1 MKDDGFYLWNLQD
14 HIFPW
19 LCREPEILEHKEQN
33 IPIQSKVDSSLP
45 IFEQNRLL
53 GRLDNTIRTCLKKNR
68 WELSDEPIQ
77 HLYYKKLFFSQQT
90 NHNIKN

>member
-19 LCREPEILEHKEQN
+19 LCHEPEILEHKEQN

-77 HLYYKKLFFSQQT
+77 HLYYKKFFFSQQT
-90 NHNIKN
+90 NHNINN